1 MPDQNIGFPT
11 KGAVRQPAIDVDFTG
26 HSASEPR
33 LPGALHMAAIISFL
47 GYNPVPEPNGEPE
60 KLVWQRTSLGLSQEE
75 AARQMGV
82 DPGTLAR
89 WELGER
95 TATLLD

>member
-1 MPDQNIGFPT
+1 
-11 KGAVRQPAIDVDFTG
+11 
-26 HSASEPR
+26 
-33 LPGALHMAAIISFL
+33 MAAIISFL